1 MSYILVCKPKI
12 NSKTR
17 RPTMSK
23 YTSLFSQILK
33 LFPRSEFHKHVID
46 RKAERHARGVTCWQ
60 QFTGIC

>member
-1 MSYILVCKPKI
+1 
-12 NSKTR
+12 
-17 RPTMSK
+17 MSK